1 MSHVQECF
9 IGCLSSTQILLDPPE
24 CGKLLYGT
32 CTRIW
37 LLWAEVKQ
45 LLIMNE
51 LAPAKTKPGVREKI
65 KLL

>member
-32 CTRIW
+32 CTSIW

>member
-9 IGCLSSTQILLDPPE
+9 IGCLSTTQILLDPPE

-32 CTRIW
+32 CTRRW